1 MKSLAPLF
9 SALLPASV
17 FALTGPSLDANFETD
32 SPWSLTATA
41 DTLTPSG
48 DAVVRDGA
56 LELGWSGLAVL
67 DSFQQPRGPFSIEAR
82 FKLSSYAPSSTR
94 WISDLVNTATW
105 TSSSSQG
112 FTMRVGGGELYPV
125 LPSTAYEG
133 ADGLGETYRTIDR
146 TTSASLSR
154 CIGEFNISSGGL
166 YWKEVYTD
174 VCVDIGRWV
183 HMVAVYD
190 GADMRIFLDG
200 KDATDGWRVQA
211 QDAKPVLD
219 SIARL
224 HVGARTEESYD
235 SRHSNGAIDF
245 VRIHDSALS
254 SAGIRSR
261 FKALAVDDSR
271 AGCGRMPVIVSP
283 APGKSCDRNARIV
296 VKLVPTPGCVEAEGA
311 APWKKGD
318 VVRVR
323 VHKGWSDG
331 APVEFSMTDST
342 GTFGDLLPEGLV
354 LPAGEALI
362 TVALDSFQAAT
373 PYAARAAAT
382 LDHLASTPVVF
393 GASTRANPPTD
404 RGTMSAR
411 WVDGQLLVG
420 GHARPVVSAIDGSSV
435 DWAVR
440 RTESGWMLS
449 PARSAKGV
457 HLVRSE
463 AGSSI
468 VLVP

>member
-9 SALLPASV
+9 AALLPAGA
-17 FALTGPSLDANFETD
+17 FALTGPALEANFESA
-32 SPWSLTATA
+32 SPWSLTATS
-41 DTLTPSG
+41 DTLTPIA
-48 DAVVRDGA
+48 DAVVRDGS
-56 LELGWSGLAVL
+56 LQLGKAGLAVVE
-67 DSFQQPRGPFSIEAR
+67 SYQQPQGPFSIEAR

-133 ADGLGETYRTIDR
+133 ADGLGETYRTIGR
-146 TTSASLSR
+146 TASASLSR
-154 CIGEFNISSGGL
+154 CIGEFNISAGGL

-174 VCVDIGRWV
+174 VCVDLGRWV

-211 QDAKPVLD
+211 QEAKPVLD
-219 SIARL
+219 RL
-224 HVGARTEESYD
+224 APLHIGARTEESYD
-235 SRHSNGAIDF
+235 SRHSDGAIDF

-261 FKALAVDDSR
+261 FKTLAVDDSR
-271 AGCGRMPVIVSP
+271 AECGRMPVIVSP

-323 VHKGWSDG
+323 VHKGWTDG
-331 APVEFSMTDST
+331 APLEFSMTDSS

-354 LPAGEALI
+354 VPAGEALI
-362 TVALDSFQAAT
+362 SVALDSFQAAT
-373 PYAARAAAT
+373 PYAARSAAI
-382 LDHLASTPVVF
+382 LDHFASTPVVF
-393 GASTRANPPTD
+393 ATSTRAHPLVGRP
-404 RGTMSAR
+404 ALAVR
-411 WVDGQLLVG
+411 WVDGELLVA

-440 RTESGWMLS
+440 QTESGWTLS
-449 PARSAKGV
+449 PARTAKGV
-457 HLVRSE
+457 HLVRTE
-463 AGSSI
+463 VGSSI